1 MRKKAFTLIELVLAL
16 VTFSIIFLVLFTL
29 FLRMIHMKTDIEA
42 RQVLIKNTYDAVE
55 KINVMLQDYTIDYEE
70 YFNRGMVGCTDNTA

>member
-70 YFNRGMVGCTDNTA
+70 YFNRGMVGCNM